1 MYPVYIFETFCPIS
15 QALIAA
21 IRIRPRNDGR
31 SNEFIE
37 DVIRSIR
44 SYRNRFSDKRRLI
57 GHLASPDAPLISLLP
72 TERKDGYSSAIIIGV
87 STGVVTR
94 PNPRSIVEI
103 SHSFIHEQFQW
114 TTPFIRSVD
123 SFSLSLFGENKYPSP
138 SAFLQ

>member
-1 MYPVYIFETFCPIS
+1 MYPVYILETFCPIS
-15 QALIAA
+15 QAVIAA
-21 IRIRPRNDGR
+21 IWIRPRNDGR

-37 DVIRSIR
+37 DVVRSIR

-87 STGVVTR
+87 PTGVTR
-94 PNPRSIVEI
+94 PYPKKICCGAQL
-103 SHSFIHEQFQW
+103 HSRTVSMDYTLH
-114 TTPFIRSVD
+114 
-123 SFSLSLFGENKYPSP
+123 SLSIHVLIVWGSKYPSP